1 MEQEAMQKTFE
12 EMQSEIGFS
21 VIPCEEQEELHD
33 KSRFE
38 RLEMSDDQKRQ
49 VSALMQNIPM
59 AVASQTVSNLYMVR
73 FPEGLPHV
81 LTQLRQGGLGSMI
94 QVNGR
99 FAGSASLYNMAP
111 QAAIMGAFTAMSVAS
126 GQYFMAQIN
135 SELKM
140 INQKMD
146 EILEFLYGDK
156 RAELMSEITFVKYA
170 YCNFSSIMEH
180 DVQCSATIGSFQE
193 AKKVAMK
200 DIEFYLHDLD
210 NTVAKNAK
218 NYSDLKTIQHESM
231 QIKGS
236 LDLSIQLYIMSSLL
250 EMQYSQNT
258 DKGYLDYLES
268 EVTTYVKKCDSRIL
282 SAFSSL
288 KSRMENYKAKPIEKV
303 EKGEELKEFSA
314 IIDTFN
320 TGEDS
325 EVQKTV
331 KKVIRAVGS
340 EKQYY
345 VKANGEVYLLKS
357 V

>member
-1 MEQEAMQKTFE
+1 MEQEVMKKTFE

-21 VIPCEEQEELHD
+21 VIPCEAKEELND
-33 KSRFE
+33 RSRFE
-38 RLEMSDDQKRQ
+38 RLEMSDAQKRQ
-49 VSALMQNIPM
+49 ISALMQNIPM
-59 AVASQTVSNLYMVR
+59 AVASQTMSNLYMVR

-81 LTQLRQGGLGSMI
+81 LTKLKQGGFGSMI
-94 QVNGR
+94 QDNGR
-99 FAGSASLYNMAP
+99 FAGSASFYKMAP
-111 QAAIMGAFTAMSVAS
+111 QAALMGAFTAMSAAS

-140 INQKMD
+140 INQKID
-146 EILEFLYGDK
+146 AILEFLYGDK
-156 RAELMSEITFVKYA
+156 RAELMSEISFVKYA

-180 DVQCSATIGSFQE
+180 DVQCGATIGSLQE

-218 NYSDLKTIQHESM
+218 NYSDLKTIQHEST

-250 EMQYSQNT
+250 EMQYSQNA
-258 DKGYLDYLES
+258 DKGYLDYLED
-268 EVTTYVKKCDSRIL
+268 EVTTYVKKCDNRIL
-282 SAFSSL
+282 SAFSTLRGLLES
-288 KSRMENYKAKPIEKV
+288 YKAKPMEKI
-303 EKGEELKEFSA
+303 EKGEEVKISSE
-314 IIDTFN
+314 IIDALN

-325 EVQKTV
+325 ELQKAV
-331 KKVIRAVGS
+331 KKVIRAAGG

-345 VKANGEVYLLKS
+345 VKANGEVYLLKA